1 MTRTLHGLSRSV
13 ESIQVQPMLGAVDTR
28 LAKSGLLVK
37 PRHARGNN
45 VRWGIKATVLR
56 TVLRTALRTAL
67 RTVLRTLLRV
77 GYESVAM
84 AVRIGIVL
92 RASLRL

>member
-28 LAKSGLLVK
+28 LAKSGLLVE
-37 PRHARGNN
+37 PNMPE
-45 VRWGIKATVLR
+45 ATMSDGAL
-56 TVLRTALRTAL
+56 LRTALRTA
-67 RTVLRTLLRV
+67 LRTLLRV

-84 AVRIGIVL
+84 TVRIGIVL

>member
-1 MTRTLHGLSRSV
+1 MSD
-13 ESIQVQPMLGAVDTR
+13 GA
-28 LAKSGLLVK
+28 L
-37 PRHARGNN
+37 
-45 VRWGIKATVLR
+45 
-56 TVLRTALRTAL
+56 LRTAL

>member
-28 LAKSGLLVK
+28 LATSGLLVE
-37 PRHARGNN
+37 PIHARGNN

-56 TVLRTALRTAL
+56 TAL
-67 RTVLRTLLRV
+67 RTVLRTLLHV
-77 GYESVAM
+77 GYESVAT

>member
-28 LAKSGLLVK
+28 LAKSGLLVE
-37 PRHARGNN
+37 PIHARGNN
-45 VRWGIKATVLR
+45 VRWGIKA

-77 GYESVAM
+77 GYESVAT

>member
-1 MTRTLHGLSRSV
+1 
-13 ESIQVQPMLGAVDTR
+13 MLGAVDTR

-37 PRHARGNN
+37 PIHARGNN

-56 TVLRTALRTAL
+56 TA
-67 RTVLRTLLRV
+67 LRTLLRV

-84 AVRIGIVL
+84 TVRIGIVL

>member
-1 MTRTLHGLSRSV
+1 
-13 ESIQVQPMLGAVDTR
+13 MLGAVDTR

-37 PRHARGNN
+37 PIHARGNN

-56 TVLRTALRTAL
+56 T
-67 RTVLRTLLRV
+67 LLRV
-77 GYESVAM
+77 GYESVAT
-84 AVRIGIVL
+84 AVRIAIVL